1 MSAYK
6 LYRQTHDPI
15 MTLFFSD
22 QNVNA
27 IHTAI
32 LDIIYRT
39 TGVIISRQSDRD
51 LLGIMQFVFG
61 TRANTRCPK
70 SIVDEV
76 RRLNKY
82 VIEESVY
89 SVKSGMLMHM
99 QYVKDAS
106 TLPTPIDR
114 SVSTTEDKSLD
125 LSSTFI

>member
-82 VIEESVY
+82 VIEESVH